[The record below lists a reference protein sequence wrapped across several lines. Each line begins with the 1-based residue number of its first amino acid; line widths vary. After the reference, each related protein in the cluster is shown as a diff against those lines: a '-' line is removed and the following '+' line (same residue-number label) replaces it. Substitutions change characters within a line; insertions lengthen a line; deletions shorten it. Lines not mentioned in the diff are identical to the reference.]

1 MEREP
6 PSTHERRRQRLEELA
21 RALYAEG
28 DDPGIEMREN

>member
-6 PSTHERRRQRLEELA
+6 PFTHERRQRLEELA